1 MKKLNK
7 MIFTLTLLLLI
18 GNSVKAQ
25 KWANA
30 PKVIL
35 GVRGGIT
42 FAPTDW
48 DGSNIEVFPTAGLA
62 ASFSIAKLPF
72 YIETGLYYTNRYY
85 SDWDNHSILSPALL
99 SYHIHLKKNMSIQP
113 FMGPFLA
120 YGFDED
126 EIDFGCRMGVGFNK
140 KHLYINCGDDIS
152 GNYGVDEDAF
162 FVSVG
167 YNF

>member
-7 MIFTLTLLLLI
+7 MLFTLTLLLLI

-99 SYHIHLKKNMSIQP
+99 SYHIYLSLIHI
-113 FMGPFLA
+113 
-120 YGFDED
+120 
-126 EIDFGCRMGVGFNK
+126 
-140 KHLYINCGDDIS
+140 
-152 GNYGVDEDAF
+152 
-162 FVSVG
+162 
-167 YNF
+167 